1 MSDDTARTDPLAA
14 QPLRMG
20 AHVPEIYVDG
30 YQGATYKDGI
40 VKLNFFSLALDP
52 ATNASHRE
60 VVMRMALSV
69 GTILQVHQALGS
81 LIADL
86 EGKGVLR
93 RAR

>member
-1 MSDDTARTDPLAA
+1 MSDDTTRGDTTPA

-69 GTILQVHQALGS
+69 GTVMQVHQALGS
-81 LIADL
+81 LINDL
-86 EGKGVLR
+86 EAKGVLR
-93 RAR
+93 RGR

>member
-1 MSDDTARTDPLAA
+1 MSDDTTRSDAAA

-69 GTILQVHQALGS
+69 GTVMQVHQALGS
-81 LIADL
+81 LIGDL
-86 EGKGVLR
+86 ESKGVLR
-93 RAR
+93 RTR